1 MRGES
6 VTIRE
11 RTRAIK
17 FGEGVELCE
26 LGIILDS
33 WKAKKGTRLMNNDYL
48 EALELLEMAARVLK
62 RGDGNLTTEEYEQ
75 WTKILNIAVNRVK
88 LYL

>member
-1 MRGES
+1 
-6 VTIRE
+6 
-11 RTRAIK
+11 
-17 FGEGVELCE
+17 
-26 LGIILDS
+26 
-33 WKAKKGTRLMNNDYL
+33 MNNDYL